1 MSARALRVL
10 VAADQ
15 ALVAEVMVAALASR
29 GLDPVRLGTDT
40 VPAEADV
47 GLLLTGLESA
57 LALHQARQVLARAPS
72 CWVLATSSPPGVVWG
87 AALDAGACVVVPTWI
102 SLGQLLTALQDAS
115 TGLLSPAGAERQ
127 QLISRW
133 VDPEPEGGH
142 EAECVRSLSSR
153 EHEVL
158 RLLVVGET
166 VLQVAALLDIT
177 EGTVRAHVKAM
188 LRKLGVSSQLAAVAL
203 YRRVGAA
210 EGWPPQSRGGRGR
223 PRH

>member
-15 ALVAEVMVAALASR
+15 ALVAEVMAAALASR
-29 GLDPVRLGTDT
+29 GLDPVVLGNDT
-40 VPAEADV
+40 ARAEADV

-57 LALHQARQVLARAPS
+57 PALHKARQVLARAPS
-72 CWVLATSSPPGVVWG
+72 CWVLATSSPPGAVWG

-102 SLGQLLTALQDAS
+102 SLGQLLAALQDAS

-133 VDPEPEGGH
+133 VDPEGDH
-142 EAECVRSLSSR
+142 EAECVRSLSAR

-210 EGWPPQSRGGRGR
+210 EGWPPQSRGERVR
-223 PRH
+223 SRH